1 VNKYVAPH
9 QLISI
14 STTSNK
20 HPDADKKLAVIVHRA
35 GAVEVEVPKGESSG
49 DNYKMFVTE
58 GSSTENWD

>member
-1 VNKYVAPH
+1 MNKYVAPH

-35 GAVEVEVPKGESSG
+35 GAVEVEVPKGESSE
-49 DNYKMFVTE
+49 DNYKMFVT
-58 GSSTENWD
+58 